1 MSGAEPRASRIGLS
15 DAHVRSAPDDGPCAE
30 KEVSGA
36 SGTTALSQLFRAQYS
51 QLLRFCR
58 LRIRSEADAEDIV
71 QSAFLAARRFYPQK
85 GIEELR
91 PLLFTLVRNHA
102 INHLKSWSTRQ
113 QSASDVHEDAG
124 QLACDQSPTPER
136 QVIDVQLLKIAQ
148 GVIADLPERRREAL
162 RLHRFEGLTYE
173 EIAKRLSV
181 SPTTAKN
188 DVAQAVAEVA
198 KGLARA
204 GGGSAGAAE

>member
-1 MSGAEPRASRIGLS
+1 MSGAEPRASRISVS
-15 DAHVRSAPDDGPCAE
+15 DARGRSSPDDGPHKE
-30 KEVSGA
+30 EEVSGA
-36 SGTTALSQLFRAQYS
+36 AGTSALSQLFRAQYS

-58 LRIRSEADAEDIV
+58 MRIRSEADAEDIV

-91 PLLFTLVRNHA
+91 PLLFTLVRNNA
-102 INHLKSWSTRQ
+102 INHLKSWSARQ
-113 QSASDVHEDAG
+113 QRASDIYEDGG

-136 QVIDVQLLKIAQ
+136 KVIDVQRLEIAQ
-148 GVIADLPERRREAL
+148 AVIADLPERRREAL
-162 RLHRFEGLTYE
+162 RLHRLEGLTYE

-204 GGGSAGAAE
+204 DGGSAGAAE

>member
-1 MSGAEPRASRIGLS
+1 MSGAEPQASRISVS
-15 DAHVRSAPDDGPCAE
+15 DARGRSSSDDGPCKE
-30 KEVSGA
+30 KDVSGA
-36 SGTTALSQLFRAQYS
+36 AGTSALSQLFRAQYS

-85 GIEELR
+85 GIDELR

-102 INHLKSWSTRQ
+102 INHLKSWSSRQ
-113 QSASDVHEDAG
+113 QRASDVHEEAG

-136 QVIDVQLLKIAQ
+136 QVIDVQLLEIAQ
-148 GVIADLPERRREAL
+148 AVIADMPERRREAL

-198 KGLARA
+198 RGLARA
-204 GGGSAGAAE
+204 DGGSAGAAK